1 MTTLHEHLA
10 TWSAADPNRHPL
22 ADTIEIIAS
31 AAAHLSG
38 VIAQGPLAGDVSRL
52 LGDSADGDGQKALD
66 AYANILFIDRLRSA
80 PVAAVVSEEENEPV
94 VLNPGGMLAVALD
107 PLDGSNNIDV
117 DAPLGTVF
125 SVLPAKAPGAPQS
138 SLFLVPGSLQLA
150 AGFVLYGPHTSL
162 VLTLGDGVNI
172 FTLDRRHD
180 VFVLSRS
187 AVEIPPGRREYAI
200 NASNARHWPL
210 PVRAF
215 VEECVAGRDG
225 PRGVDYNTRWLGAVV
240 AEAFRILV
248 HGGIYLY
255 PGDVRPGYRRGRLR
269 LLYEASPIAFLVEQ
283 AGGTATDGYT
293 RTLDIVPT
301 AIHEQAPLI
310 FGSKDKV
317 ERVFELYKESVP
329 QAGQRP
335 LFATRGLF
343 KS

>member
-10 TWSAADPNRHPL
+10 TWSAADPNRRPL
-22 ADTIEIIAS
+22 ADTVAAIAS
-31 AAAHLSG
+31 AAAQLSA
-38 VIAQGPLAGDVSRL
+38 VIAQGPLAGDLSRV
-52 LGDSADGDGQKALD
+52 LGDIVDGDSQKALD
-66 AYANILFIDRLRSA
+66 AYANTLFIDQLRTT
-80 PVAAVVSEEENEPV
+80 PVAAVVSEEVAHPV
-94 VLNPGGMLAVALD
+94 VLNPGGVLAVALD
-107 PLDGSNNIDV
+107 PLDGSNNIDLN
-117 DAPLGTVF
+117 APLGTLF
-125 SVLPAKAPGAPQS
+125 SVLPAKTPGAPES
-138 SLFLVPGSLQLA
+138 SYFLTPGSHQLA

-162 VLTLGDGVNI
+162 ALTLGDGVNI
-172 FTLDRRHD
+172 FTLDRKQG
-180 VFVLSRS
+180 VFILTRA
-187 AVEIPPGRREYAI
+187 AVQIEPGRREYAI

-240 AEAFRILV
+240 SEAFRILV

-269 LLYEASPIAFLVEQ
+269 LLYEANPIAFLIEQ
-283 AGGTATDGYT
+283 AGGAATDGYT

-301 AIHEQAPLI
+301 QIHEQAPLI

-317 ERVFELYKESVP
+317 DRVVEIYTESVP

>member
-10 TWSAADPNRHPL
+10 TWSAADPSRRPL
-22 ADTIEIIAS
+22 ADTIAEIGS
-31 AAAHLSG
+31 AAAQLSS
-38 VIAQGPLAGDVSRL
+38 VVAQGPLAGDLSRI
-52 LGDSADGDGQKALD
+52 LGTTADGAGQKALD
-66 AYANILFIDRLRSA
+66 AYANALFLEHLRAA
-80 PVAAVVSEEENEPV
+80 PVAAVVSEEMNDAV
-94 VLNPGGMLAVALD
+94 VLNPGGLFAVALD
-107 PLDGSNNIDV
+107 PLDGSNNIDLN
-117 DAPLGTVF
+117 APLGTVF
-125 SVLPAKAPGAPQS
+125 AVLPAKTPGAPQS
-138 SLFLVPGSLQLA
+138 SFFLTPGSNQIA

-162 VLTLGDGVNI
+162 VLTLRDGVNI
-172 FTLDRRHD
+172 FTLDPKQG
-180 VFVLSRS
+180 VFILTHP
-187 AVEIPPGRREYAI
+187 AVRIPPGRREYAI

-240 AEAFRILV
+240 SEAFRILV

-269 LLYEASPIAFLVEQ
+269 LLYEANPIALLIEQ
-283 AGGTATDGYT
+283 AGGAATDGYT
-293 RTLDIVPT
+293 RILDIVPT
-301 AIHEQAPLI
+301 QIHEQAPLI
-310 FGSKDKV
+310 FGSNDKV
-317 ERVFELYKESVP
+317 ERLIEIYTESVP